1 MKGDKTSYGKN
12 ISTVNSDKAKQQN
25 TSGINVIYQNSVTSA
40 ELNNFPDH
48 SFTIIIIDECEN
60 GECIT
65 ELNNYALKSKQLFI
79 HLPGK
84 VYNWKLSPNTMGRRL
99 IVSDIILET
108 FSPTLKHT
116 FSPLNRYEMIHPDDE
131 IYQKLSAEF
140 SAIHKEIDS
149 EPAFPELID
158 ARVRLLTL
166 MINLWM
172 EHIYGDAALVNT
184 NNLAFRFHMLVDKYY
199 KSQKN
204 VSFYADELCITS
216 NYLGVLCRKQ
226 YKKSPSAFIK
236 ERILLEAKQLL
247 HSSDKSIKEIAFE
260 LGFRN
265 FSHFSYFFRTE
276 IGTTP
281 KNYRQTMSKIN
292 IIL

>member
-1 MKGDKTSYGKN
+1 MKGDKASYENNTAKN
-12 ISTVNSDKAKQQN
+12 SSKFADLHNPGN
-25 TSGINVIYQNSVTSA
+25 INVVYQDSITSS

-48 SFTIIIIDECEN
+48 SFTIIIIDECED

-65 ELNNYALKSKQLFI
+65 DINSYTLKSKQLFI

-84 VYNWKLSPNTMGRRL
+84 VYNWKLSPNTLGRRL

-108 FSPTLKHT
+108 FSSTLKHT
-116 FSPLNRYEMIHPDDE
+116 YSPLNRHEMISPDNE

-140 SAIHKEIDS
+140 SAIRKEINS
-149 EPAFPELID
+149 EPVFPELID

-172 EHIYGDAALVNT
+172 EHIYGNSALVNT

-204 VSFYADELCITS
+204 VAFYADELCITS

-226 YKKSPSAFIK
+226 YKNH
-236 ERILLEAKQLL
+236 LL
-247 HSSDKSIKEIAFE
+247 HLLRKEFCWKQNKCYTV
-260 LGFRN
+260 LTSLLKKLLSN
-265 FSHFSYFFRTE
+265 
-276 IGTTP
+276 
-281 KNYRQTMSKIN
+281 
-292 IIL
+292 

>member
-1 MKGDKTSYGKN
+1 MKGDKVSYENNTATNSSKFADLHNPGNVNVVYQDSITS
-12 ISTVNSDKAKQQN
+12 
-25 TSGINVIYQNSVTSA
+25 SG
-40 ELNNFPDH
+40 LNNFPDH
-48 SFTIIIIDECEN
+48 SFTIIIIDECED

-84 VYNWKLSPNTMGRRL
+84 VYNWKLSPNTLGRRL

-140 SAIHKEIDS
+140 GAIRKEIDS

-166 MINLWM
+166 MVNLWM

-204 VSFYADELCITS
+204 VFFYADELCITS

-276 IGTTP
+276 TGTTP
-281 KNYRQTMSKIN
+281 KSYRQTMNKVNVS
-292 IIL
+292 

>member
-1 MKGDKTSYGKN
+1 MKGDKISYEKN
-12 ISTVNSDKAKQQN
+12 TATNNSKFADLHN
-25 TSGINVIYQNSVTSA
+25 PGSLNVIYQDSVTSS

-48 SFTIIIIDECEN
+48 SFTIIIIDECED

-65 ELNNYALKSKQLFI
+65 EINNYVLKSKQLFI

-84 VYNWKLSPNTMGRRL
+84 VYNWKLSPNTLGRL

-116 FSPLNRYEMIHPDDE
+116 YSPLNRHEMISPDDE

-140 SAIHKEIDS
+140 SAIRKEINS
-149 EPAFPELID
+149 EPVFSELID

-172 EHIYGDAALVNT
+172 EHIYGNSALVNT

-204 VSFYADELCITS
+204 VAFYANELCITS

-226 YKKSPSAFIK
+226 YKN
-236 ERILLEAKQLL
+236 LLL
-247 HSSDKSIKEIAFE
+247 HLLRKEFCWKQSKCYTVQTSQLKKLLSE

-276 IGTTP
+276 AGTTP
-281 KNYRQTMSKIN
+281 KTTDRQ
-292 IIL
+292 

>member
-1 MKGDKTSYGKN
+1 MKGDKISYEKIQQQIIQNLQICIIREFKCN
-12 ISTVNSDKAKQQN
+12 ISGQCNFF
-25 TSGINVIYQNSVTSA
+25 

-48 SFTIIIIDECEN
+48 SFTIIIIDECED

-65 ELNNYALKSKQLFI
+65 EINNYALKSKQLFI

-84 VYNWKLSPNTMGRRL
+84 VYNWKLSPNTLGRRL

-116 FSPLNRYEMIHPDDE
+116 YSPLNRHEMISPDDE
-131 IYQKLSAEF
+131 IYQNLVLNLVRYVRKSILSLYF
-140 SAIHKEIDS
+140 R
-149 EPAFPELID
+149 LID

-172 EHIYGDAALVNT
+172 EHIYGNSALVNT

-204 VSFYADELCITS
+204 VAFLC
-216 NYLGVLCRKQ
+216 
-226 YKKSPSAFIK
+226 
-236 ERILLEAKQLL
+236 
-247 HSSDKSIKEIAFE
+247 
-260 LGFRN
+260 
-265 FSHFSYFFRTE
+265 
-276 IGTTP
+276 
-281 KNYRQTMSKIN
+281 
-292 IIL
+292 

>member
-1 MKGDKTSYGKN
+1 M
-12 ISTVNSDKAKQQN
+12 
-25 TSGINVIYQNSVTSA
+25 
-40 ELNNFPDH
+40 
-48 SFTIIIIDECEN
+48 
-60 GECIT
+60 
-65 ELNNYALKSKQLFI
+65 
-79 HLPGK
+79 
-84 VYNWKLSPNTMGRRL
+84 
-99 IVSDIILET
+99 IL
-108 FSPTLKHT
+108 
-116 FSPLNRYEMIHPDDE
+116 PDDE

-204 VSFYADELCITS
+204 VAFYADELCITS

-236 ERILLEAKQLL
+236 ERVLLEAKQLL

-276 IGTTP
+276 TGTTP
-281 KNYRQTMSKIN
+281 KSYRQTMNKVNVS
-292 IIL
+292 

>member
-1 MKGDKTSYGKN
+1 MYNRDQQLCSE
-12 ISTVNSDKAKQQN
+12 IKAAVY
-25 TSGINVIYQNSVTSA
+25 SSS
-40 ELNNFPDH
+40 
-48 SFTIIIIDECEN
+48 
-60 GECIT
+60 
-65 ELNNYALKSKQLFI
+65 
-79 HLPGK
+79 GK
-84 VYNWKLSPNTMGRRL
+84 VYNWKLSPNTLGRRL

-116 FSPLNRYEMIHPDDE
+116 YSPLNRHEMISPDDE

-140 SAIHKEIDS
+140 SAIRKEINS
-149 EPAFPELID
+149 EPVFSELID

-172 EHIYGDAALVNT
+172 EHIYGNSALVNT

-204 VSFYADELCITS
+204 VAFYANELCITS

-236 ERILLEAKQLL
+236 ERVLLEAKQML

-265 FSHFSYFFRTE
+265 FSHFSYFSE
-276 IGTTP
+276 Q
-281 KNYRQTMSKIN
+281 KQEQHQKLQTDNEQSKCKLIRSIFIRLN
-292 IIL
+292 HFW

>member
-1 MKGDKTSYGKN
+1 MKGDKASYENNTAKNSSKFADLYNPGNVNVVYQDSITS
-12 ISTVNSDKAKQQN
+12 S
-25 TSGINVIYQNSVTSA
+25 

-48 SFTIIIIDECEN
+48 SFTIIIIDECED

-65 ELNNYALKSKQLFI
+65 DINSYALKSKQLFI

-84 VYNWKLSPNTMGRRL
+84 VYNWKLSPNTLGRRL

-116 FSPLNRYEMIHPDDE
+116 YSPLNRHEMISPDNE

-140 SAIHKEIDS
+140 SAIRKEINS
-149 EPAFPELID
+149 EPVFPELID

-172 EHIYGDAALVNT
+172 EHIYGTSALVNT

-204 VSFYADELCITS
+204 VAFYADELCITS

-236 ERILLEAKQLL
+236 ERVLLEAKQML

-276 IGTTP
+276 TGTTP
-281 KNYRQTMSKIN
+281 KSYKQTMSKAN
-292 IIL
+292 VS